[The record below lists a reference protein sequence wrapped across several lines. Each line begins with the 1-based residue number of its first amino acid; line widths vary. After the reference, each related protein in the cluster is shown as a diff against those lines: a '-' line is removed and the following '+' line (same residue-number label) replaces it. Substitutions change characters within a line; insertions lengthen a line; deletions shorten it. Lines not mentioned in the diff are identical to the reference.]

1 MIDLQLAKELRDR
14 LADEFA
20 DVYVGAPLD
29 ASEIALP
36 AILLGIE
43 SDVVVGSL
51 LQRGTLTASVQSSA
65 DDSTYDAHE
74 SFAASVDAFLR
85 AQEVDGDGMR
95 MWLPVAQRVSTTQAD
110 RHWVS
115 ELQYTIG
122 FSAQ

>member
-20 DVYVGAPLD
+20 GVYVGAPLD

-43 SDVVVGSL
+43 SDVVVGSP

-74 SFAASVDAFLR
+74 AFAASVDAFLR
-85 AQEVDGDGMR
+85 AQEVDETGMR

-122 FSAQ
+122 FAAQ